1 MQKIKFIHVAD
12 LHLDSPFKGITTVS
26 KELGKKLKESTFTAF
41 HRVIEKA
48 INEQVDFVIIA
59 GDIFDLEDRSIRAQ
73 VRFKNE
79 LNRLIDANIGVFICF
94 GNHDFVSNRKSDFH
108 FNEQVVIF
116 GPRPEQKKFHTQAGV
131 DVYLYGFS
139 YDTRHVVDRKIE
151 QYEKGK
157 EEGFHIGILHGQLES
172 NKEHDTYAP
181 FTIQEL
187 VDKEMDYWALGH
199 IHKRQVL
206 HMEPPIIYPGNI
218 QGRHKNEQGAK
229 GAYLVELHSK
239 EVKLDFFE
247 TSDIIWETMEIDG
260 SNCATI
266 EQLMDCI
273 SQQKEKIRSHVSKMI
288 HLKVSNVCSTLEI
301 SSEQLDELI
310 FALNE
315 EEELDEL
322 FVNIF
327 EIEIERNWELSS
339 MFTNS
344 EFYQR
349 LFQPLNNEDTK
360 KNLIEYIQ
368 PKHAKRLGLQL
379 EDFETIEKRADDR
392 LKQFLSKGGVL

>member
-349 LFQPLNNEDTK
+349 LFQPLQSEETK